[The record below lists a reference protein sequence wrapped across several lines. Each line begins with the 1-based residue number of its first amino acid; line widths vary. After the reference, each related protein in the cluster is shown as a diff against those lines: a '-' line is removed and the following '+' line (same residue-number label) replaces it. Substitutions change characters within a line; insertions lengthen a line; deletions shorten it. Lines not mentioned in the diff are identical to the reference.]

1 MSKKIHKPGEPLK
14 PQKRPSVKK
23 VKIHK
28 AHKDWFG
35 AKNDAEH
42 SAK

>member
-1 MSKKIHKPGEPLK
+1 MSKKIHEPGQPLK
-14 PQKRPSVKK
+14 QQKRPSVKK

-35 AKNDAEH
+35 ARNDVEH

>member
-1 MSKKIHKPGEPLK
+1 MSKKIHQPGKPLK
-14 PQKRPSVKK
+14 SEKRPSVKK

-28 AHKDWFG
+28 GHKDWFG
-35 AKNDAEH
+35 AKNDVEH